1 MKALHFHAVAANPR
15 VAPALM
21 FQAGNVLRPFR
32 RFLEQSIF
40 AARERQVR
48 YQLPWQSVRSPVG
61 LTLTARDTRIRLRRE
76 PPRWLFTDWPE
87 AQPLD
92 LTQPLMVVSRSVNVR
107 VLSAERT
114 AEGLSVEPE
123 SPLLPDDNVFWGG
136 RACTVQPG
144 DASGPPR
151 AIATIDG
158 RLLVLRTPFRADD
171 GAWSATVESSFD
183 GAELLADGR
192 RVAVAVLPALDGV
205 TRVFDA
211 ADRAFELRDGVL
223 NVDEL
228 PAEGPLRADN
238 GVRFAWRSQG
248 NGRSRGRCVQLLAPP
263 SAVGADDTVDPRA
276 AFCDDDVKEVWTQ
289 ARHSVDTTIKV
300 HRVDRERYQL
310 TLDRLPPPDTLLYLP
325 LDLRNLR
332 LQRRALTQL
341 ADAPLPHHVPLLRLC
356 EEPAKARWPAAASR
370 WPSRWYSLGDESR
383 SGTDEQRRFVAKA
396 LGSPDFALLEGPPGS
411 GKTTAIC
418 ELIQQLVADGQ
429 RVLLCA
435 STHAAI
441 DNVLERLLGRPG
453 AIDAVRIG
461 RAERV
466 DDAVLGSQF
475 DRRVEALVAAWR
487 GARTFSTAG
496 DGDLR
501 EMAERTVMMAAN
513 LTCGTTMGILGH
525 PLFRDREG
533 ARDDQPVATA
543 PHWDVLIIDEASK
556 TLTQEFLVPA
566 LLARRHVIVGD
577 VRQLPPFSD
586 RADVVAN
593 LRSLVDPR
601 GRELFA
607 RDHQRAMLVLFR
619 LRREALRAAGLRWL
633 VVESPGVVDWIARE
647 LAAMESPPF
656 TTARVVSRVGPSPR
670 HLVEV
675 TTGEV
680 LAGATNGLHLA
691 AAAVVLVST
700 DLLPAVAARLPG
712 DLAPACE
719 LAAGKAG
726 LAESDPWHFRHAAW
740 AGDERLLR
748 RSYRE
753 RRDEIAT
760 EAEAERHEQRWLSG
774 HDLANELAWRIT
786 RLHELRRS
794 GNRAERERL
803 QRDLARLKPAAAD
816 VDGAIAEI
824 QDIGLP
830 SVLEVLQEGIGAE
843 RAGRRGALTEGLAG
857 NGAVF
862 DARFERLSYQHRM
875 HPEISAFARE
885 NFYDGKALRDANT
898 IALRDADLGWD
909 YGAFGRRRVWVDVDG
924 REQNGVNADEVRAMR
939 GVLEDF
945 VRWAKDRPPPARSSS
960 PPRWEVA
967 CLSFYA
973 KQEGAI
979 AEMLGALTGDAR
991 KTRFQWQGVEIV
1003 CGTVDRFQGREADLV
1018 LLSLRNTHRV
1028 GFLDSPNRLNVAVTR
1043 ARQQLVVLGRA
1054 RYFEGCGTPE
1064 LEALANRTERQD
1076 GRRWTGGR

>member
-1 MKALHFHAVAANPR
+1 MKTLYFHAVAANPR
-15 VAPALM
+15 VAHALM
-21 FQAGNVLRPFR
+21 FQVGNVLRPFR
-32 RFLEQSIF
+32 RFLGQSIF

-48 YQLPWQSVRSPVG
+48 YQLPWKPVPNPVG
-61 LTLTARDTRIRLRRE
+61 LALTARDTRIRLRRP
-76 PPRWLFTDWPE
+76 PPRWLFSDWP
-87 AQPLD
+87 AARPFD

-107 VLSAERT
+107 VLT
-114 AEGLSVEPE
+114 AEHTPDGLRVEPE
-123 SPLLPDDNVFWGG
+123 SPLFADDTVFWGG
-136 RACTVQPG
+136 RACPVQSG

-151 AIATIDG
+151 TIATVDG
-158 RLLVLRTPFRADD
+158 HALTLRTPFHEDE
-171 GAWSATVESSFD
+171 GAWSATIDVSFD
-183 GAELLADGR
+183 GAELLADGQ
-192 RVAVAVLPALDGV
+192 RVAVSVCSALDGV
-205 TRVFDA
+205 TRLYDA
-211 ADRAFELRDGVL
+211 AGRPFELRDGVL
-223 NVDEL
+223 RVDEL
-228 PAEGPLRADN
+228 PAEGLLRADN
-238 GVRFAWRSQG
+238 GVRFVWRSQG
-248 NGRSRGRCVQLLAPP
+248 RGGSRGRCVQLLAPP
-263 SAVGADDTVDPRA
+263 SALGADDTLDPRA

-289 ARHSVDTTIKV
+289 ARHHADTTIKV

-310 TLDRLPPPDTLLYLP
+310 TLDRLPPADALLYLP
-325 LDLRNLR
+325 LDLRTLR
-332 LQRRALTQL
+332 LQQRALAQL
-341 ADAPLPHHVPLLRLC
+341 ADAPLPHHAPLLRLC
-356 EEPAKARWPAAASR
+356 EEPAKVRWPAAAPR
-370 WPSRWYSLGDESR
+370 WPSRWYSLQDESR

-396 LGSPDFALLEGPPGS
+396 LGSPDFAFLEGPPGS

-441 DNVLERLLGRPG
+441 DNVLERLLVDPG
-453 AIDAVRIG
+453 ALDAVRIG

-466 DDAVLGSQF
+466 DDAVLGSQL
-475 DRRVEALVAAWR
+475 DRRVEALVGAWR
-487 GARTFSTAG
+487 GVGAFATAG
-496 DGDLR
+496 DGELR
-501 EMAERTVMMAAN
+501 EMAERTVMMSAN

-525 PLFRDREG
+525 PLFRERNG
-533 ARDDQPVATA
+533 ARDDQPVATS

-593 LRSLVDPR
+593 LRSLADPR

-633 VVESPGVVDWIARE
+633 VAESPGVIEWIVRE
-647 LAAMESPPF
+647 LDAMESPPF
-656 TTARVVSRVGPSPR
+656 TTARVVSRVGRSPR
-670 HLVEV
+670 HVVEV
-675 TTGEV
+675 TTDEV
-680 LAGATNGLHLA
+680 LAGATRALHLA
-691 AAAVVLVST
+691 AAEVVLVGE
-700 DLLPAVAARLPG
+700 DLLAAVAARLPG
-712 DLAPACE
+712 DLAPACD
-719 LAAGKAG
+719 LTAGKAG
-726 LAESDPWHFRHAAW
+726 LAESDPWLFRHAAW
-740 AGDERLLR
+740 VGAGGRLS
-748 RSYRE
+748 RSYQE

-760 EAEAERHEQRWLSG
+760 AAEAERHEQRWLFE

-794 GNRAERERL
+794 GNRSERGRL
-803 QRDLARLKPAAAD
+803 QRDLARLKPGAAD

-830 SVLEVLQEGIGAE
+830 SVLEVLQEGIGAD
-843 RAGRRGALTEGLAG
+843 RAERRGALTEGLASQG
-857 NGAVF
+857 EVF
-862 DARFERLSYQHRM
+862 AARFERLSYQHRM

-885 NFYDGKALRDANT
+885 NFYDGNALRDANT
-898 IALRDADLGWD
+898 IAQRDADLGWD
-909 YGAFGRRRVWVDVDG
+909 YGTFGRRRVWVDVDG
-924 REQNGVNADEVRAMR
+924 RDQQGINTDEVRAMR

-945 VRWAKDRPPPARSSS
+945 VRWAKGRPPPARPSS
-960 PPRWEVA
+960 PRWEVA

-973 KQEGAI
+973 KQEGAL
-979 AEMLGALTGDAR
+979 AEMLGALTGDVR

-1076 GRRWTGGR
+1076 GRRWAGGRR